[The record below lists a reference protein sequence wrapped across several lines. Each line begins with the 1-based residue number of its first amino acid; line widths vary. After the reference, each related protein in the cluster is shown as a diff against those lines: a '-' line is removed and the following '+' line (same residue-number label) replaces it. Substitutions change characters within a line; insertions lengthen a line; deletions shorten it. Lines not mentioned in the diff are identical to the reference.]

1 MAVAAVG
8 KCGGMEEISMKRI
21 LMMVFRNLLYVP
33 YGFIKLLWYAAH
45 EDRYTEEQK
54 FRLLREINDRAVRTG
69 NVHIDVKGLE
79 NIPDKDGFILYPNH
93 QGMFDVLAI
102 LKVCP
107 KNFAVVTKKEVSNIL
122 FLKQVFKLMG
132 AISIDR
138 EDIKQS
144 MQVILQVIK
153 GVKEGK
159 NYLIFAEGTRSKQGN
174 IPGEFKGGSFK
185 AATKPGCPIVPVAL
199 IDSFK
204 PFDTGTTKMTTVKV
218 RFLPPMYQEEYKD
231 MHTTEIAAEVKRR
244 IEEVIKKEC

>member
-1 MAVAAVG
+1 
-8 KCGGMEEISMKRI
+8 MKRI

-33 YGFIKLLWYAAH
+33 YGFIRLLWYAAH
-45 EDRYTEEQK
+45 VDKYSEEQK
-54 FRLLREINDRAVRTG
+54 FSLLREINDRAVRTG
-69 NVHIDVKGLE
+69 NVNIDVQGLE
-79 NIPDKDGFILYPNH
+79 NIPEKDGFIFYPNH

-102 LKVCP
+102 LKACP
-107 KNFAVVTKKEVSNIL
+107 QNFSVVIKKEVANIP
-122 FLKQVFKLMG
+122 FLKQVFTLME
-132 AISIDR
+132 AIPIDR
-138 EDIKQS
+138 GDIKQS

-199 IDSFK
+199 IDSYK

-218 RFLPPMYQEEYKD
+218 RFLPPIYQEEYKD
-231 MHTTEIAAEVKRR
+231 MNTTQIAEEVKRR
-244 IEEVIKKEC
+244 IVEVIEKEC